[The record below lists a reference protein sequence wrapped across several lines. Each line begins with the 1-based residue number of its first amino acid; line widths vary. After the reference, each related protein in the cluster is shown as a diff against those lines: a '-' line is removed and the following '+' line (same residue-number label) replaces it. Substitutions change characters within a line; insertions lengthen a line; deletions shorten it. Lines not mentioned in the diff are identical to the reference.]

1 MKKMHLKFSQKKEDE
16 VPQPGASGKINQ
28 DLLTIRDQMA
38 KLASGMVLEIET
50 EGEKAVR
57 GTKMLVTR
65 AANQLGTRW
74 QHWNVG
80 SKVFA
85 KPADAIR
92 RRGRRKKTE

>member
-1 MKKMHLKFSQKKEDE
+1 MPLRFAQKKEEE
-16 VPQPGASGKINQ
+16 VPRPGASGKINQ
-28 DLLTIRDQMA
+28 DLLAIRSEMT
-38 KLASGMVLEIET
+38 KLGSGMVLEIET

-85 KPADAIR
+85 KPAEAIR
-92 RRGRRKKTE
+92 RRGRRKAGE